1 MAYSRSTILILA
13 RMSSRLASLTGRTVD
28 VQYMSMSARY
38 ADHVVGLAL
47 QSADAELKAMG
58 AILRHD
64 FFGPGGMFPGGKLT
78 WCAPATS
85 EPREALPA
93 WRQSIDSAASI
104 HQQRVHAPRPASAAV
119 AHS

>member
-1 MAYSRSTILILA
+1 MTSQ
-13 RMSSRLASLTGRTVD
+13 LASETGRTVD
-28 VQYMSMSARY
+28 VHYLSMSARY

-64 FFGPGGMFPGGKLT
+64 FFGPGGLFPGGKMT

-93 WRQSIDSAASI
+93 WRQSIDSAAELL
-104 HQQRVHAPRPASAAV
+104 APARNRLTEVLRKYGMDARPMDKLAL
-119 AHS
+119 